1 MLYQATTALKKI
13 AQLKKKIRA
22 VQGGTSSSKTIS
34 ILLYLIDL
42 SQRDIEPKLT
52 SVISESLPHLKR
64 GAIRDFKNIMKGH
77 NYWKEEN
84 WNITDR
90 TYTFETGSQIE
101 FFPADD
107 DSKLRGGRRDRAFLN
122 ECNNLK
128 LEAFDEIEVRTK
140 EFVFLDWNPTNEFW
154 FYTDVL
160 NHRDD
165 VEHIILNYTHNEA
178 IPEEIKQSIEQRK
191 NRKGWWQVYGLGL
204 LGEVEG
210 KIYKDWVILDEV
222 PEGAKLER
230 RGLDYGYTN
239 DPTAIVDVYK
249 YNGGYVLNE
258 LVYRK
263 GMTNKTIAEV
273 LKSFE
278 DVLTIADS
286 SEPKSNDELKL
297 YGISVVGAVKG
308 SGSVNQGIQLI
319 QGLPIWVTKRS
330 VNLINEYRNYLWAT
344 DRDGKVL
351 NVPEG
356 GKDHAL
362 DAVRYALQSLNPYE
376 KEDVYDDFV
385 EDEPLYRSIGI

>member
-1 MLYQATTALKKI
+1 MRYQATTALKKI
-13 AQLKKKIRA
+13 ASLKKKIRA

-42 SQRDIEPKLT
+42 SQRDKEAKLT
-52 SVISESLPHLKR
+52 SIISESLPHLKR

-77 NYWKEEN
+77 NYWKEDN
-84 WNITDR
+84 WSQTDK

-122 ECNNLK
+122 ECNNIK
-128 LEAFDEIEVRTK
+128 MEAFDEIEVRTK

-154 FYTDVL
+154 FYTEVL
-160 NHRDD
+160 PLRDD
-165 VEHIILNYTHNEA
+165 VDHIILNYTHNEA
-178 IPEEIKQSIEQRK
+178 IPEEIKDSIEQRR

-210 KIYKDWVILDEV
+210 KIYKGWTIIDSL
-222 PEGAKLER
+222 PEEALLER

-249 YNGGYVLNE
+249 YNGGYLLDE
-258 LVYRK
+258 KVYRK
-263 GMTNKTIAEV
+263 GMTNKTIADI
-273 LKSFE
+273 LNSFE

-286 SEPKSNDELKL
+286 SEPKSNDELKS
-297 YGISVVGAVKG
+297 YGVYVIGATKG
-308 SGSVNQGIQLI
+308 PGSVNQGIQLI

-330 VNLINEYRNYLWAT
+330 TNLIKEYRNYLWDT
-344 DRDGKVL
+344 DRDGKVI
-351 NVPEG
+351 NTPMSG
-356 GKDHAL
+356 MDHAL
-362 DAVRYALQSLNPYE
+362 DAVRYAISSLNPHV
-376 KEDVYDDFV
+376 KEEYFDDYV
-385 EDEPLYRSIGI
+385 EPEPLFADIGI